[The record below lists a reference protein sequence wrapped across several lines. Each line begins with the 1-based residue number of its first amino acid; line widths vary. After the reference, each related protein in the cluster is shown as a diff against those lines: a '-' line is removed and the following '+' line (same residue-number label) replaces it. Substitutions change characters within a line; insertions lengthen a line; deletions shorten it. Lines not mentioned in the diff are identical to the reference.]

1 MVGQPIAPAQP
12 GRSAIVPSAAA
23 TVTLLNPDAT
33 VDQPYSP
40 VFQVE
45 SPGGK
50 TPKIKLKY
58 SNPVGEAPIKIKIQ
72 KSGKNF
78 YIVRTDKPLTFS
90 EPGFDVLDLDVNGTV
105 YRQVVTI
112 SPS

>member
-1 MVGQPIAPAQP
+1 MRRLTNPIVLSFKSNP
-12 GRSAIVPSAAA
+12 RAAR
-23 TVTLLNPDAT
+23 L
-33 VDQPYSP
+33 
-40 VFQVE
+40 
-45 SPGGK
+45 
-50 TPKIKLKY
+50 PKIKLKY